1 MSKPHCTTSGE
12 ILVALK
18 NMKFMLNY
26 HDQTTGS
33 MVPDY
38 VFVCFSV
45 SAGKLLA
52 YQDYLLYPTVC
63 KSQPGLTFTKHTTA
77 PSGGVCE
84 TIDLNQKTTRSIVT
98 TANVSHLDTVPT
110 NVAQSTTN
118 PSSRC
123 IVTATDTITSVKPM
137 DPGKARPSKTDMPA
151 KAGDRNFVAE
161 FYSNSRLHHIS
172 TWGAELKDYVKQL
185 QKKGDGSFPM
195 REKLCKMAAN
205 TRAEVGVST
214 NRDTRTPPGGMSRT
228 KGQRTIM
235 HLDMDSFFVSVGLR
249 NHPHLQGGYLV
260 LTRPGT
266 LVLTDFLHLVR
277 SFTIYLASFQV
288 ISISARPSLMLS
300 SGLCWSL

>member
-1 MSKPHCTTSGE
+1 
-12 ILVALK
+12 
-18 NMKFMLNY
+18 
-26 HDQTTGS
+26 

-38 VFVCFSV
+38 VLVCFSV

-52 YQDYLLYPTVC
+52 YQDYLLYPTVS
-63 KSQPGLTFTKHTTA
+63 KGQPGVTFTKHTTA
-77 PSGGVCE
+77 APSGGLCE
-84 TIDLNQKTTRSIVT
+84 TTDLNKKQTRSIAT
-98 TANVSHLDTVPT
+98 TANVSHRDTVPT
-110 NVAQSTTN
+110 NVAQSTK
-118 PSSRC
+118 PSSEC
-123 IVTATDTITSVKPM
+123 IVTATDTVTSVKRM
-137 DPGKARPSKTDMPA
+137 DPVKARPDKMDVPA

-195 REKLCKMAAN
+195 REKLCKMAAEC
-205 TRAEVGVST
+205 RAEVGVSA

-260 LTRPGT
+260 LTRLGT
-266 LVLTDFLHLVR
+266 YRLSPSSIIFHNLLVLISSNFH
-277 SFTIYLASFQV
+277 FCQV
-288 ISISARPSLMLS
+288 FV
-300 SGLCWSL
+300 GLCMFSLLQTLTPLLHMLFV

>member
-1 MSKPHCTTSGE
+1 
-12 ILVALK
+12 
-18 NMKFMLNY
+18 MKFMLNY

-52 YQDYLLYPTVC
+52 YQEYLLYPTVC